1 MGKTLKGYGDTRGKK
16 SGKRDFQN
24 RDTGIKR
31 KQTAGINGIFRPN
44 INSIRDTQTHLL
56 GGVRNCLFSL
66 FRERGFRAIL
76 HKIRLPVT
84 QLNTDYYHPY
94 TLSLQLL

>member
-16 SGKRDFQN
+16 AGNGIFKIEI
-24 RDTGIKR
+24 TGIKR

-44 INSIRDTQTHLL
+44 INSIRDTQTHPL

-66 FRERGFRAIL
+66 FLERGFRAIL

-84 QLNTDYYHPY
+84 
-94 TLSLQLL
+94 

>member
-1 MGKTLKGYGDTRGKK
+1 MSNFKEGGFIRGYRMRDIWLKHCRDTGILEGKK
-16 SGKRDFQN
+16 AGNGIFKIEI
-24 RDTGIKR
+24 TGIKR

-66 FRERGFRAIL
+66 SC
-76 HKIRLPVT
+76 
-84 QLNTDYYHPY
+84 Y
-94 TLSLQLL
+94 SS